1 MKTNRGYSR
10 ARAAMAVVALGCTA
24 LNADAAGFYLPY
36 QGAAA
41 IGNSLAGTAALGEDA
56 STAFW
61 NPAGMARIKT
71 AQIAVAGSYVLPSL
85 NFSNTGSTGP
95 AAFGGAFANGG
106 NGGDAGVGSF
116 IPNLFAVV
124 PFGQWAVGLA
134 ITPTFGSTTEYDPTW
149 RGRFQST
156 ESEIKAINV
165 NPSVSYSTADGTWS
179 FGLGLNYTKLEAT
192 FTQGQITG
200 APPLNGQAV
209 LTGDDTAFGYNAGVL
224 WQVSKDTR
232 LGLSFRSKMSF
243 TLAGTQQVTNASGVV
258 LSANSFP
265 ITADLTLPAI
275 AQLSGV
281 HDLNERWSLL
291 GDLMF
296 TQWSVVDVL
305 QVVNSSTGAN
315 GTALP
320 FQFKDAWRV
329 SGAVNYRLNNA
340 WLLRGGLAWDQ
351 SPVPGPTDRTA
362 SLPDSDRV
370 WVSVGARWDIGE
382 TKKNRIDFAYAYVF
396 ISDSQINRTTTGT
409 SGMTLTGNYSNHANI
424 LSAQY
429 TYSF

>member
-1 MKTNRGYSR
+1 MKTCWGYG
-10 ARAAMAVVALGCTA
+10 AVGGAVVLALLGGTS
-24 LNADAAGFYLPY
+24 LTVEAAGFFLPY

-56 STAFW
+56 STVFW
-61 NPAGMARIKT
+61 NPAGMSRIKT
-71 AQIAVAGSYVLPSL
+71 AQVAVAGSYVLPSV
-85 NFSNTGSTGP
+85 NFTDTGSTGP
-95 AAFGGAFANGG
+95 AGFATGG
-106 NGGDAGVGSF
+106 NGGDAGSGAL

-124 PFGQWAVGLA
+124 PFGQWAIGVA
-134 ITPTFGSTTEYDPTW
+134 ITPTFGNKTEYDPTW

-156 ESEIKAINV
+156 ESEIKTINV
-165 NPSVSYSTADGTWS
+165 NPSVSYATADGAWS
-179 FGLGLNYTKLEAT
+179 FGLGLNYTKLEAS
-192 FTQGQITG
+192 FTQGQVTG

-209 LTGDDTAFGYNAGVL
+209 LTGDNTAFGYNAGVL
-224 WQVSKDTR
+224 WQINKDTR
-232 LGLSFRSKMSF
+232 VGVSYRSKMEF
-243 TLAGTQQVTNASGVV
+243 TLEGTQTVTNASGAVI
-258 LSANSFP
+258 APFTFP
-265 ITADLTLPAI
+265 ITADLTLPAM

-281 HDLNERWSLL
+281 HDLNEKWSLL

-409 SGMTLTGNYSNHANI
+409 SGMTLTGNYNNHANI

>member
-1 MKTNRGYSR
+1 MKTCWGYG
-10 ARAAMAVVALGCTA
+10 AVDGAVVLALLGCTS
-24 LNADAAGFYLPY
+24 LTVEAAGFFLPY
-36 QGAAA
+36 QGTAA

-56 STAFW
+56 STVFW
-61 NPAGMARIKT
+61 NPAGMSRIKT
-71 AQIAVAGSYVLPSL
+71 AQVAVAGSYSLPSI
-85 NFSNTGSTGP
+85 NFTDTGSTGP
-95 AAFGGAFANGG
+95 AGFATGG
-106 NGGDAGVGSF
+106 NGGDAGSGAF

-124 PFGQWAVGLA
+124 PFGQWAIGVA
-134 ITPTFGSTTEYDPTW
+134 ITPTFGNRTEYDPTW

-156 ESEIKAINV
+156 ESEIKTINV
-165 NPSVSYSTADGTWS
+165 NPSVSYATADGAWS

-192 FTQGQITG
+192 FTQGQVTG

-209 LTGDDTAFGYNAGVL
+209 LTGDNTAFGYNAGVL
-224 WQVSKDTR
+224 WQISKDTR
-232 LGLSFRSKMSF
+232 VGVSYRSKMEF
-243 TLAGTQQVTNASGVV
+243 TLEGTQTVTNASGAVI
-258 LSANSFP
+258 APFTFP
-265 ITADLTLPAI
+265 ITADLTLPAM

-281 HDLNERWSLL
+281 HDLNEKWSLL

-362 SLPDSDRV
+362 SLPDSDRI
-370 WVSVGARWDIGE
+370 WVSVGARWDIGD